1 MRRLMLGALVAALGC
16 TAGEAQARPATTLVQ
31 TIVDRNGDNLLDTGP
46 GEAHVLRQDLGV
58 KSSVAAKKKRNLAFF
73 AQLTDTHVV
82 DEESPLRV
90 EFTDKYGAI
99 FTSAYRPQEG
109 LSAQVMNEMVEQ
121 VRNTNSPVDGRNLEL
136 VMTTGDNTDNTQC
149 NETRWMVDLMDGEEV
164 DPDSGLDAPKTFTAS
179 ELCIAP
185 TSAPAV
191 PTPPGCDITPNGTLY
206 DGVRGGGEYY
216 EPDSSEPGEDGPGY
230 RPDQGAREIRDFP
243 GLFEEMNQP
252 FDATGFDDLPWY
264 GIFGNHDGLIQGNAP
279 RNPALEAYAV
289 GCLKVKSLS
298 EDPTTWPQVM
308 SGVLGETPATT
319 VVPPDQR
326 RRPLRKQEY
335 IAEHFKTTGT
345 PVGHGFDE
353 RNLLTGEGNYA
364 FSPKPGL
371 RFIVLDTI
379 AEGGLEAGNIDDPQ
393 FQWLHQ
399 ELLAADQAK
408 QLAVVFG
415 HHSIRT
421 MGQPPV
427 SPFPYGDTGGNLTP
441 LVHFGDGPRETGV
454 SQPCLTTQ
462 GTAPTYPT
470 ETVRCLLLRHKSV
483 IAFVNGHE
491 HANRVD
497 AFERAPGTG
506 PAQGGFWEINT
517 ASHIDWPQ
525 QSRVLDIVDNGDK
538 TISIYGTIV
547 DHAAPPNPGG
557 SAATDSVTRLAS
569 ISRELSFNDPHA
581 AASEDGEGG
590 ARGSREDRN
599 VELVVRD
606 PR

>member
-1 MRRLMLGALVAALGC
+1 MRRALAGVLAFACMAGVAEG
-16 TAGEAQARPATTLVQ
+16 RPATTVSQ
-31 TIVDRNGDNLLDTGP
+31 TIVDRDGDNVLDPGP
-46 GEAHVLRQDLGV
+46 GERHVLRQELGT
-58 KSSVAAKKKRNLAFF
+58 KTGLLKPRHLAFF
-73 AQLTDTHVV
+73 AQLTDTHVI

-90 EFTDKYGAI
+90 EFTDKFGTI

-109 LSAQVMNEMVEQ
+109 LSAQVMDEMVEQ
-121 VRNTNSPVDGRNLEL
+121 VRNTTSPVDGRQIEF

-149 NETRWMVDLMDGEEV
+149 NETRWMIDLMDGGKV
-164 DPDSGLDAPKTFTAS
+164 VNPDSGLETPETFTDEDLCLTPAS
-179 ELCIAP
+179 PPPTTAP
-185 TSAPAV
+185 PA
-191 PTPPGCDITPNGTLY
+191 CDITPDGQLY

-216 EPDSSEPGEDGPGY
+216 EPDSSAPGEDGPGY

-243 GLFEEMNQP
+243 GLFEEMNKP
-252 FDATGFDDLPWY
+252 FLATGFDDLPWY

-279 RNPALEAYAV
+279 RNPAYEAYAT

-298 EDPTTWPQVM
+298 DEPTTWPQVM
-308 SGVLGETPATT
+308 AGVLGETPATT
-319 VVPPDQR
+319 VVPPDPR

-335 IAEHFKTTGT
+335 IAEHFETMGT
-345 PVGHGFDE
+345 PVGHGFTP
-353 RNLLTGEGNYA
+353 RNLETGEGNYA

-371 RFIVLDTI
+371 RFIVLDSI
-379 AEGGLEAGNIDDPQ
+379 AEGGLEAGNIDHPQ
-393 FQWLHQ
+393 FLWLHG
-399 ELLAADQAK
+399 ELSKADAAG
-408 QLAVVFG
+408 QLSLVFA

-441 LVHFGDGPRETGV
+441 LVHYGDGPRETGI
-454 SQPCLTTQ
+454 SQPCLTMDAA
-462 GTAPTYPT
+462 APVYPT
-470 ETVRCLLLRHKSV
+470 ETLRCLLLRHRSV

-525 QSRVLDIVDNGDK
+525 QSRVLDIVDNRDG
-538 TISIYGTIV
+538 TISIFGTTI
-547 DHAAPPNPGG
+547 DHAAPLNPG
-557 SAATDSVTRLAS
+557 SADATDSKSRLAA

-581 AASEDGEGG
+581 AAGENGEGG